1 MEEKEV
7 LGTKVPLQ
15 AIDKFVAP
23 VQRFLKIESTAGIGL
38 IAVTIIALLWAN
50 LSNETYLA
58 FWSLPFNFTIGP
70 WSIDKALHHAP
81 TLGWLVNDALMTIF
95 FFSVGLEVKGEIV
108 HGELHDMRKALLPV
122 LAAIGGMIFP
132 AVIYLVI
139 CPGEAHHGWGI
150 PMATDIAFTVGCM
163 ALLGTRIPHGL
174 RVMIL
179 TLAIADDIGS
189 IIVVAVGYSSGVQW
203 SALGIA
209 VIFLTLTWLSFRLG
223 IRNLFVHGVLAVISW
238 FCFVQS
244 GVHPTICGVIIGLLT
259 PVAPMVKRAY
269 MDQLI
274 VTVGDAVKENRP
286 MTNDQRKEVLAM
298 LEKTSRESGS
308 LQGRLNTHLQPW
320 VNFVIMP
327 LFALANAGV
336 VIEPSAVSLVTL
348 SVALGLVIGKP
359 LGIFLVSFAAIKAK
373 ICMLPTGVNWKIL
386 LGGGM
391 LAGIGFTMSLFVAG
405 LAFGDPAH
413 TTYLAGA
420 KVGILTGSFASAIF
434 GILFMKIVSKP
445 TNTPEESS
453 SDAVEP
459 V

>member
-1 MEEKEV
+1 MAEKEV
-7 LGTKVPLQ
+7 LGTDMPRA

-23 VQRFLKIESTAGIGL
+23 VQRFLKVESTAGIGL
-38 IAVTIIALLWAN
+38 IVVTFLALLWAN
-50 LSNETYLA
+50 LSNETYNA
-58 FWSLPFNFTIGP
+58 FWHLPFDFRIGS
-70 WSIDKALHHAP
+70 WSLGKALGDHAP
-81 TLGWLVNDALMTIF
+81 SIGWLVNDALMTIF

-108 HGELHDMRKALLPV
+108 QGELHDVRKALLPI

-132 AVIYLVI
+132 ALIYLI
-139 CPGEAHHGWGI
+139 LCPGEAHHGWGI

-163 ALLGTRIPHGL
+163 ALLGSRIPHGL

-203 SALGIA
+203 SALAIA
-209 VIFLTLTWLSFRLG
+209 AIFLFLTWLSFKVG
-223 IRNLFVHGVLAVISW
+223 IRNLFVHGVLAIVAW

-259 PVAPMVKRAY
+259 PVTPMVAKTY
-269 MDQLI
+269 MDRLI

-286 MTNDQRKEVLAM
+286 MTNDQRKEVLDM
-298 LEKTSRESGS
+298 LERTSRESGS

-336 VIEPSAVSLVTL
+336 VIEPKAISAVTF
-348 SVALGLVIGKP
+348 SVALGLLIGKP

-373 ICMLPTGVNWKIL
+373 ICRLPNGVNWRIL

-391 LAGIGFTMSLFVAG
+391 LAGIGFTMSLFVAS
-405 LAFGDPAH
+405 LAFDDPAH
-413 TTYLAGA
+413 AHFLAAA
-420 KVGILTGSFASAIF
+420 KVGILSGSFASAIL
-434 GILFMKIVSKP
+434 GVIYMKLISKP
-445 TNTPEESS
+445 SAAAEVPAGPTE
-453 SDAVEP
+453 
-459 V
+459 